1 MIRYIINRNGSGK
14 NIKYETWYAPH
25 SSYRDV
31 WSSNYASHRN
41 EWAHIYMLYDKL
53 DQLSHCHTWSR
64 LKDGNQPLYICEN
77 DNIKISPLNTCFC
90 FPVIRFKRKYNG
102 KSDNFPVV
110 VITDYR
116 LTLIYLFVGF
126 GLIAE
131 LLATLPSTCS
141 CWSIARGVTFAYKNT
156 PIIIRLQFKEM
167 IVCLNSPDSE
177 TEGYRTFE
185 DISS

>member
-90 FPVIRFKRKYNG
+90 FPVIRVKRKYNG

-116 LTLIYLFVGF
+116 NINLPFRGLWFNCWTTCYSSIHLFLLINSKGCDF
-126 GLIAE
+126 
-131 LLATLPSTCS
+131 C
-141 CWSIARGVTFAYKNT
+141 
-156 PIIIRLQFKEM
+156 LQKYTNNHQTT
-167 IVCLNSPDSE
+167 I
-177 TEGYRTFE
+177 
-185 DISS
+185 